1 MSQRASKEA
10 KPENE
15 PSAVM
20 TRLSWQLALRDDAQV
35 AQGLYGSFVIEP
47 SNASWDVEYTEIVN
61 DGALGYTINGKGWP
75 ATTPLVAR
83 LGQRVLVRLAN
94 VGQMLQQPWNQPLVG
109 FEGRAP

>member
-1 MSQRASKEA
+1 MRWMAF
-10 KPENE
+10 PTD
-15 PSAVM
+15 PGPVM
-20 TRLSWQLALRDDAQV
+20 PGGAFTYEFTVVDSPGTYLYHSHFDSTTQV

-83 LGQRVLVRLAN
+83 LGQRVLVRLA
-94 VGQMLQQPWNQPLVG
+94 
-109 FEGRAP
+109 